1 MTSPIQTKTA
11 TIEEFTK
18 EVFEL
23 AKRMFNCEVTE
34 LPVNISITDSEVFET
49 NIFNDIPRFTSCKTT
64 EDKEARLLLL
74 LNNVRIAAAKLD
86 DEIKIKN
93 IALKL
98 RPDEK

>member
-1 MTSPIQTKTA
+1 MTSPTQKTKTD
-11 TIEEFTK
+11 IEQFTK

-23 AKRMFNCEVTE
+23 AKRVFNCEIGE
-34 LPVNISITDSEVFET
+34 LPVNISITDAGYYEASL
-49 NIFNDIPRFTSCKTT
+49 FNDIPRFTSCKTT
-64 EDKEARLLLL
+64 EEKEARLLLL